1 MDALF
6 RISEGF
12 YFGPYHL
19 IMASLIH
26 FEEKVHRKKLQRV
39 DTIPLLFPRLLCQIL
54 EYLGFLIEPQLKHR
68 RLFQERFSLN
78 KWNQL
83 VGYSVSPGVPPM
95 VAPLE
100 PPQPEH
106 GEPPIETAPPV
117 PTPEATFTTLPTSP
131 TVPPVMPTTSE
142 PSITISALEFCVLVH
157 TFQTLTTTHS
167 AIFQKMAEIR
177 DHQDQQ
183 TAILC
188 QIQQHLGLLPS
199 PQFDLPAFS
208 VPIAPADDT
217 TLVEV

>member
-1 MDALF
+1 
-6 RISEGF
+6 
-12 YFGPYHL
+12 
-19 IMASLIH
+19 
-26 FEEKVHRKKLQRV
+26 
-39 DTIPLLFPRLLCQIL
+39 
-54 EYLGFLIEPQLKHR
+54 
-68 RLFQERFSLN
+68 
-78 KWNQL
+78 
-83 VGYSVSPGVPPM
+83 M
-95 VAPLE
+95 VAPPVL
-100 PPQPEH
+100 PQPEQ
-106 GEPPIETAPPV
+106 GVLSAETTPPV
-117 PTPEATFTTLPTSP
+117 PTLEATFAAPPTTP
-131 TVPPVMPTTSE
+131 TVPPVVPTTSE
-142 PSITISALEFCVLVH
+142 PSISISGSEFCALVH

>member
-1 MDALF
+1 
-6 RISEGF
+6 
-12 YFGPYHL
+12 
-19 IMASLIH
+19 
-26 FEEKVHRKKLQRV
+26 
-39 DTIPLLFPRLLCQIL
+39 
-54 EYLGFLIEPQLKHR
+54 
-68 RLFQERFSLN
+68 
-78 KWNQL
+78 
-83 VGYSVSPGVPPM
+83 M
-95 VAPLE
+95 VA
-100 PPQPEH
+100 Q
-106 GEPPIETAPPV
+106 PV
-117 PTPEATFTTLPTSP
+117 PTPKAISVAPPTTP
-131 TVPPVMPTTSE
+131 TVSPVALTTSE
-142 PSITISALEFCVLVH
+142 PSITISSLEFCVLVH